1 MHGLG
6 AELALTY
13 LNEKAEPHVRPLAE
27 ALEAPI
33 IQRCDVT
40 HEGELE
46 AVIDYIRQRWGRL
59 DFLLHSIAFAP
70 HEALCGRVTDISAED
85 FALAMD
91 VSVHSFVRAAKLAEP
106 LMTHGGALITISY
119 HGAQEVVPQYGIMG
133 PVKAALEAV
142 VKYIAVE
149 LGGKGIRV
157 FGLSPGPLRTRAA
170 SGIPHFDT
178 LLAQAEQKAP
188 LRVPVTTEDV
198 GFLAA
203 LLASDRARS
212 LTGDIIY
219 VDAGCHIVD

>member
-1 MHGLG
+1 
-6 AELALTY
+6 
-13 LNEKAEPHVRPLAE
+13 
-27 ALEAPI
+27 
-33 IQRCDVT
+33 
-40 HEGELE
+40 
-46 AVIDYIRQRWGRL
+46 
-59 DFLLHSIAFAP
+59 
-70 HEALCGRVTDISAED
+70 
-85 FALAMD
+85 
-91 VSVHSFVRAAKLAEP
+91 
-106 LMTHGGALITISY
+106 
-119 HGAQEVVPQYGIMG
+119 VVPQYGIMG

-157 FGLSPGPLRTRAA
+157 LGLSPGPLRTRAA

-188 LRVPVTTEDV
+188 FHVPVTTEDV